1 MITFDRQPHPT
12 GSPACRKEMPM
23 SSPAR
28 PIRLYHHA
36 LSRHPHR
43 GELFLSRL
51 RIPFELVDVDMA
63 KDAHKAP
70 DFLAKSSASDT
81 GSSRR
86 IFTAI
91 HSA

>member
-1 MITFDRQPHPT
+1 MT
-12 GSPACRKEMPM
+12 
-23 SSPAR
+23 SPAR

-36 LSRHPHR
+36 LSGNPHR
-43 GELFLSRL
+43 VELFLSLL
-51 RIPFELVDVDMA
+51 RIPFELVDAAMA
-63 KDAHKAP
+63 KGAHKAP
-70 DFLAKSSASDT
+70 DFPAKSSASDT